1 MSSTIAL
8 ADAEGFASAQARR
21 TQVTIAGYAG
31 HEAPVRAGL
40 VDHDPTVRAAALSAL
55 ERLGTLTS
63 VDVASALDDTDLRVR
78 RRACELATII
88 PVTSEASP
96 QIDAILL
103 RYLQTGDETMA
114 ELGAWSLGERHQQQ
128 SVDSQE
134 AALRIPPEGSLPT
147 GKPDWEPHTGLAGPI
162 SAALRVP
169 PGGSLPTGKP
179 DWEPHTGLAGPISA
193 ALRVPPGGSLPTGKP
208 DWEPQG
214 EGLGTG
220 PSPEQGVDIPAAENR
235 TMPEN
240 QTVVGNRTLAE
251 NQILAEIVRALAE
264 TVYRHPDALVREAS
278 VAALGCIGTDEAKA
292 PILHA
297 LADKATVRRR
307 AVIALSA
314 FEGDDVEAALAQA
327 SGDRDWQVRQA
338 AEDLMS

>member
-1 MSSTIAL
+1 MRRFCWGAQPTGGFRGRASFLSMSSTVVL
-8 ADAEGFASAQARR
+8 SDAEDFARAQSFASAQARR
-21 TQVTIAGYAG
+21 TGVTLAGYSG
-31 HEAPVRAGL
+31 NEGTVRIGIA
-40 VDHDPTVRAAALSAL
+40 DQDPTVRAAALSAL
-55 ERLGTLTS
+55 ERLGALTS
-63 VDVASALDDTDLRVR
+63 LDVACALEDTDLRVR
-78 RRACELATII
+78 RRACELATIT
-88 PVTSEASP
+88 PVTSEASH

-114 ELGAWSLGERHQQQ
+114 ELGAWSLGERHQQS

-134 AALRIPPEGSLPT
+134 N
-147 GKPDWEPHTGLAGPI
+147 
-162 SAALRVP
+162 
-169 PGGSLPTGKP
+169 PGN
-179 DWEPHTGLAGPISA
+179 
-193 ALRVPPGGSLPTGKP
+193 
-208 DWEPQG
+208 
-214 EGLGTG
+214 GLGTG
-220 PSPEQGVDIPAAENR
+220 PSPDQGAAIPAADNR

-240 QTVVGNRTLAE
+240 QAVVENRTLAE
-251 NQILAEIVRALAE
+251 NRILAEIVQTLAE

-278 VAALGCIGTDEAKA
+278 VAALGCIGTEEAKA

-338 AEDLMS
+338 AEDLLS

>member
-1 MSSTIAL
+1 MSSTVVL
-8 ADAEGFASAQARR
+8 ADAEGFAQAQSFARAQARR
-21 TQVTIAGYAG
+21 TEVTLAGYSG
-31 HEAPVRAGL
+31 NEGTVRTGL
-40 VDHDPTVRAAALSAL
+40 ADQDPTVRAAALSAL

-63 VDVASALDDTDLRVR
+63 LDVAIALEDTNLRVR
-78 RRACELATII
+78 RRACELATIT
-88 PVTSEASP
+88 PVTSEASH

-134 AALRIPPEGSLPT
+134 NP
-147 GKPDWEPHTGLAGPI
+147 TGLAGPI

-169 PGGSLPTGKP
+169 PGGSFPTGKP
-179 DWEPHTGLAGPISA
+179 DWEP
-193 ALRVPPGGSLPTGKP
+193 PGNGESSGQ
-208 DWEPQG
+208 DPQ
-214 EGLGTG
+214 
-220 PSPEQGVDIPAAENR
+220 QGAHSPAAENR
-235 TMPEN
+235 TLPEN
-240 QTVVGNRTLAE
+240 QT
-251 NQILAEIVRALAE
+251 LAEIVQALAE
-264 TVYRHPDALVREAS
+264 TVYHHPDALVREAS
-278 VAALGCIGTDEAKA
+278 VAALGCIGTEDAKA
-292 PILHA
+292 PILYA

-338 AEDLMS
+338 AEDLLS

>member
-1 MSSTIAL
+1 MPSTVAL
-8 ADAEGFASAQARR
+8 SDAEGFASTQARR

-31 HEAPVRAGL
+31 HEAPVRAGFA
-40 VDHDPTVRAAALSAL
+40 DHDPTVRAAALSAL

-63 VDVASALDDTDLRVR
+63 VDVASALEDTDLRVR

-96 QIDAILL
+96 RIDAILL

-114 ELGAWSLGERHQQQ
+114 ELSAWSLGERHQQQ

-147 GKPDWEPHTGLAGPI
+147 GKPDWEPQG
-162 SAALRVP
+162 
-169 PGGSLPTGKP
+169 
-179 DWEPHTGLAGPISA
+179 D
-193 ALRVPPGGSLPTGKP
+193 
-208 DWEPQG
+208 G
-214 EGLGTG
+214 EGTV
-220 PSPEQGVDIPAAENR
+220 SDTISE
-235 TMPEN
+235 TEN
-240 QTVVGNRTLAE
+240 QTLSA
-251 NQILAEIVRALAE
+251 IVQALAE

-278 VAALGCIGTDEAKA
+278 VAALGCIGTSEAKA

-297 LADKATVRRR
+297 LSDKATVRRR
-307 AVIALSA
+307 AVIALAA

-338 AEDLMS
+338 AEDLLA

>member
-1 MSSTIAL
+1 MSSTVAL

-63 VDVASALDDTDLRVR
+63 VDVASALEDTDLRVR

-134 AALRIPPEGSLPT
+134 AP
-147 GKPDWEPHTGLAGPI
+147 
-162 SAALRVP
+162 
-169 PGGSLPTGKP
+169 
-179 DWEPHTGLAGPISA
+179 TGLAGPISA

-214 EGLGTG
+214 DGEGTG
-220 PSPEQGVDIPAAENR
+220 SVTNTPEAENR
-235 TMPEN
+235 T
-240 QTVVGNRTLAE
+240 LS
-251 NQILAEIVRALAE
+251 EIVQALAE

-278 VAALGCIGTDEAKA
+278 VAALGCIGTSEAKA

-297 LADKATVRRR
+297 LSDKATVRRR

-338 AEDLMS
+338 AEDLLS

>member
-1 MSSTIAL
+1 MSSTVVLSDAEDF
-8 ADAEGFASAQARR
+8 ARAEGFASAQARR
-21 TQVTIAGYAG
+21 TGVTLAGYSG
-31 HEAPVRAGL
+31 NEGPVRIGL
-40 VDHDPTVRAAALSAL
+40 ADHDPTVRAAALSAL
-55 ERLGTLTS
+55 ERLGALTS
-63 VDVASALDDTDLRVR
+63 LDVASALEDTDLRVR
-78 RRACELATII
+78 RRACELATVI
-88 PVTSEASP
+88 PVTSEAP
-96 QIDAILL
+96 HQIDAILL

-134 AALRIPPEGSLPT
+134 
-147 GKPDWEPHTGLAGPI
+147 
-162 SAALRVP
+162 VP
-169 PGGSLPTGKP
+169 
-179 DWEPHTGLAGPISA
+179 TGLAGPISA

-214 EGLGTG
+214 DGLGTG
-220 PSPEQGVDIPAAENR
+220 PSPDQGVEIPAAENR

-240 QTVVGNRTLAE
+240 QTMAE
-251 NQILAEIVRALAE
+251 NRILAEIVQALAE

-278 VAALGCIGTDEAKA
+278 VAALGCIGTEEAKA

>member
-1 MSSTIAL
+1 MSSTADL
-8 ADAEGFASAQARR
+8 SDAEAFASAQARR
-21 TQVTIAGYAG
+21 TEVTLAGYAG
-31 HEAPVRAGL
+31 HEGPVRIGL
-40 VDHDPTVRAAALSAL
+40 TDHDPTVRAAALSAL

-63 VDVASALDDTDLRVR
+63 VDVASALEDADLRVR

-88 PVTSEASP
+88 PVTSEAAL
-96 QIDAILL
+96 QIDVILL

-134 AALRIPPEGSLPT
+134 SN
-147 GKPDWEPHTGLAGPI
+147 TGLAGPI

-169 PGGSLPTGKP
+169 PGASLPTGKP
-179 DWEPHTGLAGPISA
+179 DWEPNTGLAGPISA

-214 EGLGTG
+214 DGEGAGSDTDTQ
-220 PSPEQGVDIPAAENR
+220 S
-235 TMPEN
+235 PEN
-240 QTVVGNRTLAE
+240 QTLS
-251 NQILAEIVRALAE
+251 EIVQALAE

-278 VAALGCIGTDEAKA
+278 VAALGCIGTEEAKA

-314 FEGDDVEAALAQA
+314 FEGSDVEAALAQA

-338 AEDLMS
+338 AEDLLA